1 MNIALDNNT
10 HRYRDV
16 YSNFNSGKQ
25 FNLRTDLPIIE
36 NKQYELFTT
45 KSHKIKEYPKS
56 NILDLQ
62 LGEID
67 TRPDFSIPKPLT
79 LADKIGKAVVRE
91 QNQNEYEKMLL
102 ENQAR
107 DVEQYMAQNYLNYN
121 HVEKDLRDNFKD
133 KTELM
138 EIVPEYNLIGDK
150 LQTTYKIFNKGAN
163 NIQIT
168 PHSDIS
174 IQKDEP
180 EIEKR
185 KLGRPK
191 GSLNKKTIAK
201 ELQVAT
207 SLPNVPILDV
217 PEKPNSKRL
226 SGKNKQMEP
235 ESTSPIR
242 EAEILKNLPE
252 TPTNELPV
260 SKKTK
265 QRKKYKN

>member
-1 MNIALDNNT
+1 MNIGLDNNT
-10 HRYRDV
+10 QRYRDV

-25 FNLRTDLPIIE
+25 FNLRTDLPLIE

-67 TRPDFSIPKPLT
+67 TRPDFSMPKPLS

-91 QNQNEYEKMLL
+91 ETQNEYEKMLL

-107 DVEQYMAQNYLNYN
+107 DVEQYMAQNYLSYN
-121 HVEKDLRDNFKD
+121 RIEKDLRDNNKN
-133 KTELM
+133 EGQIM

-163 NIQIT
+163 IQIT

-180 EIEKR
+180 QIEK
-185 KLGRPK
+185 KKVGRPK

-207 SLPNVPILDV
+207 SLPSIPILDI
-217 PEKPNSKRL
+217 PEKPISKRL

-235 ESTSPIR
+235 ESTI
-242 EAEILKNLPE
+242 EAEILKKLPE

-260 SKKTK
+260 IKKTRK

>member
-1 MNIALDNNT
+1 MINTKNNWT
-10 HRYRDV
+10 QLYGDV

-36 NKQYELFTT
+36 HITYELFTT
-45 KSHKIKEYPKS
+45 KKHKIKEYPKS
-56 NILDLQ
+56 DILDLK

-67 TRPDFSIPKPLT
+67 SRPDFSIPKPLT

-102 ENQAR
+102 ENQSR
-107 DVEQYMAQNYLNYN
+107 DIEQYMAQNYLSYN
-121 HVEKDLRDNFKD
+121 RIEKDLRDNLKD

-138 EIVPEYNLIGDK
+138 EIVPEYSMIGDK
-150 LQTTYKIFNKGAN
+150 LKTTYKIFNKGA

-180 EIEKR
+180 QIEKR

-207 SLPNVPILDV
+207 SLPSIPILDKIKW
-217 PEKPNSKRL
+217 EK
-226 SGKNKQMEP
+226 
-235 ESTSPIR
+235 
-242 EAEILKNLPE
+242 
-252 TPTNELPV
+252 
-260 SKKTK
+260 
-265 QRKKYKN
+265 